1 MPIETCAICGRR
13 AARYV
18 CQECSRRVCGVCFEP
33 QAWLCADCSGSP
45 KPKAAA
51 WKRCAW
57 PIPFSLFIVG
67 LILILVGITLVV
79 TATMLSGEIVATG
92 AVIFIGPIPIVVGTG
107 SCSIWAM
114 ILAVVLAILG
124 MLMFVICRKR
134 AA

>member
-1 MPIETCAICGRR
+1 MPVETCVICGRR

-18 CQECSRRVCGVCFEP
+18 CQECGRRVCEACFEP
-33 QAWLCADCSGSP
+33 QTWFCADCSGSL

-51 WKRCAW
+51 WKSCAW
-57 PIPFSLFIVG
+57 SIPFSLFIVG

-79 TATMLSGEIVATG
+79 TATMLSGETVAAG

-114 ILAVVLAILG
+114 ILVVILAILG
-124 MLMFVICRKR
+124 ILMFVMYRKR
-134 AA
+134 AV